1 MNILHDILS
10 IIGALGLFIFGMK
23 VMSENVQRAAG
34 SAMRKVV
41 SAITRSRL
49 RSILTGLFT
58 TSLLQSSSAVTVMAV
73 SFVNAGI
80 LKLRDAVGVI
90 MGANI
95 GTTVTAWVIAF
106 AVGRVDIRALALPM
120 IALALPLLFVR
131 RSRLRYTAETIIG
144 FAVMFIGLQLLQ
156 GSVPALNNVPQFVDA
171 VKAAVGSQFISPLI
185 FVLLGTL
192 FASIVQSSTAA
203 IALTV
208 AMMAN
213 GVITLEVAAAL
224 VLGENIGTTVTAN
237 LAALVANREA
247 QRAARV
253 HTLINV
259 FGALWMVFLIPFVV
273 PVIERF
279 LLPFEGLNADAHD
292 ATVIAIFHTGFN
304 VVNVLILVVLTPQ
317 LIRASEKLVR
327 KTENPGSNRIEYIGG
342 AVMATP
348 ELAILEVQKEMRRF
362 ARSVV
367 GMNRD
372 LRRLLEETEEEERA
386 ALIAGLRRTEEK
398 TDRFK
403 KAISTYLTEL
413 ARLEVAEDTS
423 IRLSG
428 LMSAAN
434 NLERIGDLYYQIAM
448 NLEAKNQQKVYFIP
462 RQRQSLKEMTQLLD
476 GAFEIMETNLNSESD
491 SIDATAAR
499 NKENEVNA
507 MRDELRERHLR
518 DVVKDKYSQSS
529 GVFYSDT
536 FSALEEVADHIFG
549 VSEGMSR

>member
-1 MNILHDILS
+1 
-10 IIGALGLFIFGMK
+10 MK

-34 SAMRKVV
+34 SAMRKFV
-41 SAITRSRL
+41 SAITKSRL

-90 MGANI
+90 MGANV

-156 GSVPALNNVPQFVDA
+156 GSVPALSNVPQFVDA
-171 VKAAVGSQFISPLI
+171 FTANVGSQWTSPI
-185 FVLLGTL
+185 VYVVLGTV

-208 AMMAN
+208 ALMAN

-259 FGALWMVFLIPFVV
+259 VGALWMVFLIPVLV
-273 PVIERF
+273 PIIERF
-279 LLPFEGLNADAHD
+279 LIPFEGLNNDAHD

-304 VVNVLILVVLTPQ
+304 IVNVLILVLFTPQ

-327 KTENPGSNRIEYIGG
+327 KTENSGSNRIEYIGG

-348 ELAILEVQKEMRRF
+348 ELAVLEVQREMRRF

-372 LRRLLEETEEEERA
+372 LRRLLDETDEDERA

-448 NLEAKNQQKVYFIP
+448 NLESKNKQKVYFIP

-476 GAFEIMETNLNSESD
+476 GAFEIMEDNLNSESD

-507 MRDELRERHLR
+507 MRDDLRERHLR

-549 VSEGMSR
+549 VSEGMSS

>member
-1 MNILHDILS
+1 M
-10 IIGALGLFIFGMK
+10 FIFGMK
-23 VMSENVQRAAG
+23 VMSENIQRAAG
-34 SAMRKVV
+34 PSMRRFV
-41 SAITRSRL
+41 SAITRSQF
-49 RSILTGLFT
+49 RSIFTGLLT
-58 TSLLQSSSAVTVMAV
+58 TSLLQSSTAVTVMAV
-73 SFVNAGI
+73 SFVNGG
-80 LKLRDAVGVI
+80 LLRLRDAVGVT

-120 IALALPLLFVR
+120 IALALPLLFTR
-131 RSRLRYTAETIIG
+131 KSRLRYTSETLIG
-144 FAVMFIGLQLLQ
+144 FAIMFIGLQLLQ
-156 GSVPALNNVPQFVDA
+156 SSVPALSKVPQFVDA
-171 VKAAVGSQFISPLI
+171 VTNSVGGQFISPLI
-185 FVLLGTL
+185 FVLFGTL

-208 AMMAN
+208 ALASQ

-224 VLGENIGTTVTAN
+224 VLGENIGTTATAN
-237 LAALVANREA
+237 IAALVANREA

-259 FGALWMVFLIPFVV
+259 IGAVWMVFLIPIVI
-273 PVIERF
+273 PV
-279 LLPFEGLNADAHD
+279 FEGFLTSFGSLEGDARE
-292 ATVIAIFHTGFN
+292 ATVIAMFHSGFN
-304 VVNVLILVVLTPQ
+304 IANVLLLVLFTPQ

-327 KTENPGSNRIEYIGG
+327 KTDPDGQQRIEYIGG

-348 ELAILEVQKEMRRF
+348 ELAILEVQREMRRF

-367 GMNRD
+367 GMNAD
-372 LRRLLEETEEEERA
+372 LRRLLEETDDEARNA
-386 ALIAGLRRTEEK
+386 IIDGLRKTEEK

-413 ARLEVAEDTS
+413 TRLEVAEDTS
-423 IRLSG
+423 IRLNS

-448 NLEAKNQQKVYFIP
+448 NLDAKSKQKVYFIP
-462 RQRQSLKEMTQLLD
+462 RQRKSLKDMTELLD
-476 GAFEIMETNLNSESD
+476 RAFEIMETNLNAELETV
-491 SIDATAAR
+491 DASAAR
-499 NKENEVNA
+499 RVENEVNA

-536 FSALEEVADHIFG
+536 FSALEEIADHIFV

>member
-1 MNILHDILS
+1 METLHDILS

-120 IALALPLLFVR
+120 IAVALPLLFTR

-156 GSVPALNNVPQFVDA
+156 GSVPALNDVPQFVDA
-171 VKAAVGSQFISPLI
+171 FTTTVGSGFTSPL
-185 FVLLGTL
+185 VYVVVGTL

-208 AMMAN
+208 ALMAN
-213 GVITLEVAAAL
+213 GVITLDVAAAL

-259 FGALWMVFLIPFVV
+259 FGALWMVFLIPFVI
-273 PVIERF
+273 PMIEGF
-279 LLPFEGLNADAHD
+279 LSPFETLNNDAHD

-304 VVNVLILVVLTPQ
+304 IVNILILVLFTPQ
-317 LIRASEKLVR
+317 LIRVSEKLVR
-327 KTENPGSNRIEYIGG
+327 KNERQDTNRIEYIGG

-348 ELAILEVQKEMRRF
+348 ELAVLEVQKEMRRF
-362 ARSVV
+362 AKSVV

-372 LRRLLEETEEEERA
+372 LRRLLDETDEEARA
-386 ALIAGLRRTEEK
+386 ELIAGLRRTEEK

-448 NLEAKNQQKVYFIP
+448 GLEEKHRQKVYFIP

-476 GAFEIMETNLNSESD
+476 GAYEIMETNLNSDAEA
-491 SIDATAAR
+491 IDATAAR

-507 MRDELRERHLR
+507 MRDELRDRHLR

>member
-171 VKAAVGSQFISPLI
+171 VKATVGSQFISPLI

-273 PVIERF
+273 PAIERF
-279 LLPFEGLNADAHD
+279 LVPFEGLNADAHD

-304 VVNVLILVVLTPQ
+304 IVNVLILVLLTPQ

-372 LRRLLEETEEEERA
+372 LRRLLDETEEEERA

-476 GAFEIMETNLNSESD
+476 GAFEIMETNLNSEAD